1 MLRTIEKLAHD
12 RRAVEDGLRQS
23 VAELK
28 RLAESLRP
36 LVGRLS
42 APSSPAPRKLF
53 GGSAGRKLDEI
64 RAGLAELATLVA
76 SLAEATVRQAETQ
89 DTLSDVRDKLWDAE
103 HNNHVGIIFK
113 SMEWRVDRLS
123 TTYEDASA
131 VLKAFAHLRDQL
143 GRLQASLEEKQ
154 LPTPAL
160 VDRFVETLEDWSY
173 LRFENRFRGSAED
186 IRKQQIAFLD
196 DFPEGGVILDLGCG
210 RGEFLELL
218 TGKGFRAEGIDLNG
232 EMISVC
238 RDKGLA
244 AERGDLLELLAA
256 RPDASLDG
264 VFSSQVIEHL
274 SPSALRRMIE
284 LAYAKLRPGGRLLL
298 ETVNPLSVFALVH
311 IYFLDST
318 HRFPVHPLALQFL
331 LETAG
336 FASVA
341 VRWGREA
348 EGEKLGTIPPV
359 DEGAAILNRN
369 IDKLNALL
377 FAPPNYSILGRKA

>member
-1 MLRTIEKLAHD
+1 MQRTIEKLASD
-12 RRAVEDGLRQS
+12 RRTVENGLRQS
-23 VAELK
+23 IAGLK
-28 RLAESLRP
+28 KLAESLRP
-36 LVGRLS
+36 LAGRLS
-42 APSSPAPRKLF
+42 APAAPQARKLF
-53 GGSAGRKLDEI
+53 GGSSGNETGEL
-64 RAGLAELATLVA
+64 RAGLAELTTVVESMAETLA
-76 SLAEATVRQAETQ
+76 LQAETQ
-89 DTLSDVRDKLWDAE
+89 AELSEVRDKLWDAE

-123 TTYEDASA
+123 TAYEDASA

-154 LPTPAL
+154 LPTPGL
-160 VDRFVETLEDWSY
+160 VDRLSETIEDWSY

-196 DFPEGGVILDLGCG
+196 DFPEGGRVLDLGCG

-218 TGKGFRAEGIDLNG
+218 AGKGCRAEGLDLNA
-232 EMISVC
+232 EMVAVC
-238 RDKGLA
+238 REKGLE
-244 AERGDLLELLAA
+244 AEQGDLIERLAA

-264 VFSSQVIEHL
+264 LFSSQVIEHL
-274 SPSALRRMIE
+274 SPAALRRMIE
-284 LAYAKLRPGGRLLL
+284 LAYAKLRPDGRLVL

-311 IYFLDST
+311 IYFLDFT

-336 FASVA
+336 FSGVS

-348 EGEKLGTIPPV
+348 EGEKLGTVPPV
-359 DEGAAILNRN
+359 DETAAILNRD
-369 IDKLNALL
+369 IDRLNALL
-377 FAPPNYSILGRKA
+377 FAPPNYSIIGRKS